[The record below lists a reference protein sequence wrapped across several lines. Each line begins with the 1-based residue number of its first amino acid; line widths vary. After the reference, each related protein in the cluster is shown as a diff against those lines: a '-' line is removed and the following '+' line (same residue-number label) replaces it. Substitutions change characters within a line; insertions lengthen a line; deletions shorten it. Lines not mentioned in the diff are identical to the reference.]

1 MTIRYAILC
10 HADKANELLMS
21 GEIELDESYFG
32 GHRKGNRGRGAAG
45 KVPVFGILTRGGKAY
60 VEVVPNVQAQTL
72 LGIAV
77 KKVRHGSVVYADKY
91 KTYDSLMCCGHRH
104 LNVDH
109 SSRFCDGK
117 VHINGLGGFWSW
129 AKERLF
135 KHHGVS
141 AKNFPL
147 YLKELEFRYNH
158 REESIFEPLVRFLSD
173 LVPELPPT
181 LQASGSQREI

>member
-77 KKVRHGSVVYADKY
+77 KKVRHGSVVSADKY

-104 LNVDH
+104 LNVAYKTCNYSPFH
-109 SSRFCDGK
+109 HRPRIFSPNPGGIGRGMVPAFVTGGQTPPRRFEWDSVEEDYAG
-117 VHINGLGGFWSW
+117 VS
-129 AKERLF
+129 RLF
-135 KHHGVS
+135 
-141 AKNFPL
+141 
-147 YLKELEFRYNH
+147 
-158 REESIFEPLVRFLSD
+158 
-173 LVPELPPT
+173 
-181 LQASGSQREI
+181 